1 MVNLQIISASS
12 CFTLNLF
19 NMRKSK
25 RKMKQVLCSPT
36 QAKSHLVKFQG
47 RNIISTVVLLMM
59 LPGLKSSQT
68 MFRVSNKLKTIF
80 ANSSL
85 VTVEGKLDIVTA
97 SSWGYL
103 VPI

>member
-1 MVNLQIISASS
+1 
-12 CFTLNLF
+12 
-19 NMRKSK
+19 
-25 RKMKQVLCSPT
+25 
-36 QAKSHLVKFQG
+36 
-47 RNIISTVVLLMM
+47 MM